1 MKAWAGKAWAGK
13 AWAGKAWSGKAW
25 AILGLRLVLG
35 AMLLWLVGFAAFGVI
50 THRASPLP
58 SSADAIVVLTGAP
71 GRIEAGLRL
80 LSANPTSRLLISG
93 VGPAVGFGELTRR
106 AGLDPA
112 LASRIT
118 LGRLAHTTSGNARE
132 AAAWARQRGFMAL
145 VVVTSS
151 YHLPRALL
159 EFARAMPDAVLIPA
173 AVANPWPR
181 DVVGWRLYVGEFNKY
196 LAVLCRL
203 GWLADRDDPGD
214 VKGTG

>member
-1 MKAWAGKAWAGK
+1 MAAAAAMKARARQ
-13 AWAGKAWSGKAW
+13 
-25 AILGLRLVLG
+25 GLRLLLG
-35 AMLLWLVGFAAFGVI
+35 AILLWLTGFAAFCAVV
-50 THRASPLP
+50 HRALPLP
-58 SSADAIVVLTGAP
+58 PSADAIVVLTGAP

-80 LSANPTSRLLISG
+80 LGANPTSRLLISG

-112 LASRIT
+112 LAGRIT

-132 AAAWARQRGFMAL
+132 AAIWARQKAITSL
-145 VVVTSS
+145 VVITSS
-151 YHLPRALL
+151 YHLPRAML
-159 EFARAMPDAVLIPA
+159 EFARAMPEVVLIPA

-181 DVVGWRLYVGEFNKY
+181 DLAGWRLYGGEFNKY

-214 VKGTG
+214 VKGMG